1 MTTDY
6 QPISCA
12 IYSELELAIMHRR
25 WLHLRWCEENVVYD
39 CAIFPLDL
47 LTVAG
52 EEFLIG
58 RNREDRQ
65 VRLRL
70 DRIQRI
76 PGK

>member
-12 IYSELELAIMHRR
+12 IYSELELAIMHRQ
-25 WLHLRWCEENVVYD
+25 WLHLRWREDNIVYD
-39 CAIFPLDL
+39 REVLPLDL
-47 LTVAG
+47 VTVTG
-52 EEFLIG
+52 EEYLVG
-58 RNREDRQ
+58 RDREDRP